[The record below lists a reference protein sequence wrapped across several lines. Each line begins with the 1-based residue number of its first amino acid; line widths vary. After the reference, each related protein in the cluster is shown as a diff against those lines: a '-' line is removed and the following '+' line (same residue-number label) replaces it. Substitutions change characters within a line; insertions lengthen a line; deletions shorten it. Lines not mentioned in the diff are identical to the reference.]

1 MVCRYFSVVS
11 CGPVIQKYYFY
22 LKGVIVQTVTGLALV
37 LQYIGS
43 IVTSAISWLTSYIG
57 VITASGNELLLLF
70 VCIPLVG
77 LGVGL
82 LRRMIS
88 L

>member
-1 MVCRYFSVVS
+1 MAAVLSNVS
-11 CGPVIQKYYFY
+11 
-22 LKGVIVQTVTGLALV
+22 L
-37 LQYIGS
+37 
-43 IVTSAISWLTSYIG
+43 IVTEAISWLGDYIT

-70 VCIPLVG
+70 VCVPLVG

>member
-1 MVCRYFSVVS
+1 MMSAVLTNVS
-11 CGPVIQKYYFY
+11 
-22 LKGVIVQTVTGLALV
+22 
-37 LQYIGS
+37 S

-57 VITASGNELLLLF
+57 VVTAQGNELLLLF
-70 VCIPLVG
+70 VCVPLVG

>member
-1 MVCRYFSVVS
+1 MDA
-11 CGPVIQKYYFY
+11 P
-22 LKGVIVQTVTGLALV
+22 VTGLAGV
-37 LQYIGS
+37 LANVTE
-43 IVTSAISWLTSYIG
+43 IVSSAISWLGSYIG
-57 VITASGNELLLLF
+57 VITASGNELLLLL

-77 LGVGL
+77 LGIGL